1 MLDQQLKQI
10 KKKSHTDESV
20 NALFKVWELTL
31 DAFKSEIF
39 SLKPTHRKGLK
50 ILSPKQMLKRLPI
63 GLAQVQEGN
72 APENL
77 LNEICQII

>member
-1 MLDQQLKQI
+1 MLDQDQKQI
-10 KKKSHTDESV
+10 KKKSHTHESV
-20 NALFKVWELTL
+20 NALFKVRELTL

-39 SLKPTHRKGLK
+39 SLKQTHRKGLK

-72 APENL
+72 TSENL